1 MHATAYVTKQA
12 FDPTPHDSSKR
23 QANTAAAT
31 TKSSVPTIL
40 TPAVHKKL
48 AQMKARHAAVE
59 QELNALHSSSS
70 SSSSSSTN
78 PQKLA
83 QLSKELAELGE
94 AVDLAG
100 QLEGK
105 RGEVCIGVSLVV
117 LFVW

>member
-23 QANTAAAT
+23 QANAAT

-59 QELNALHSSSS
+59 QELNALHSSSSS

-105 RGEVCIGVSLVV
+105 RGEVCIGVSLAV